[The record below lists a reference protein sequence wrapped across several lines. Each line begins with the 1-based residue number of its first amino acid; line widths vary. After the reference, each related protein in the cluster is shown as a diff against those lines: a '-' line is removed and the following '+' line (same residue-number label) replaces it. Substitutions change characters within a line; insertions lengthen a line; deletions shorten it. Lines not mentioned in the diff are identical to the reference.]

1 MCQKRLLWGQV
12 VGNLWILPLTTVL
25 SVIWL
30 FVSINGDFD
39 HQWILG
45 ISLESHLYKGA
56 LSFLIRIA
64 VLVGFKEC
72 AGWTLYIII
81 PIWGAMWDTLRY
93 KSKIVK
99 VYEWPMKLRD
109 VMRPIHIHLPES
121 IPHRN
126 ASVVQLAAGWCC
138 SLQTLCGSWKE
149 FAGSL
154 PIIWRLFQSSAV
166 TVWNK
171 GRGNVRCHLP
181 AKL

>member
-45 ISLESHLYKGA
+45 ISLESHLYMGA

-109 VMRPIHIHLPES
+109 VMRPIHIQYSPTREYTTS
-121 IPHRN
+121 
-126 ASVVQLAAGWCC
+126 QCKCC
-138 SLQTLCGSWKE
+138 SAGSW
-149 FAGSL
+149 L
-154 PIIWRLFQSSAV
+154 VLQPPNL
-166 TVWNK
+166 VWK
-171 GRGNVRCHLP
+171 LKRVRW
-181 AKL
+181 